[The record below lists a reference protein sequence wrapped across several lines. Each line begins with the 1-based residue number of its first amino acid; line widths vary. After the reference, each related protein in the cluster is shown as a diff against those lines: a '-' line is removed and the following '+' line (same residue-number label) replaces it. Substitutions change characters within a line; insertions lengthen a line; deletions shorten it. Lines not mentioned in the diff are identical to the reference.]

1 MSLLARITDDDDT
14 AALGAALLV
23 SPVRRAIVDALSNR
37 PLARVDGDESKSG
50 MTATQLAALLDLH
63 VTTVRFHLDQL
74 VAGGLLTAEFKRGHG
89 VGRPRKV
96 YSVAPGSLDQG
107 SHEHALRILTELL
120 AEAFGDGNVTP
131 AGAGANWARKN
142 IPAHSGPPADTAGA
156 WLGKVAEMIDVLAE
170 WGYTPDLATSE
181 NGRTCRIDL
190 VKCPFLDLA
199 KSNPAV
205 VCGIH
210 RGLIAGAME
219 QLGETNT
226 DVSLEPFV
234 GPELCQAHVRTR
246 TPFRARS
253 GNSEEIA

>member
-1 MSLLARITDDDDT
+1 MSLLARIPDDDDT

-131 AGAGANWARKN
+131 ADAGATGLARTSPPIPGLPQTPLARGWARS
-142 IPAHSGPPADTAGA
+142 P
-156 WLGKVAEMIDVLAE
+156 
-170 WGYTPDLATSE
+170 
-181 NGRTCRIDL
+181 R
-190 VKCPFLDLA
+190 
-199 KSNPAV
+199 
-205 VCGIH
+205 
-210 RGLIAGAME
+210 
-219 QLGETNT
+219 
-226 DVSLEPFV
+226 
-234 GPELCQAHVRTR
+234 
-246 TPFRARS
+246 
-253 GNSEEIA
+253 